1 MRVIATRRRAAHG
14 PIRHVDELFA
24 PDRLPEF
31 LAQCDVLVIA
41 APLTSETNA
50 MIGGPQLEQLP
61 KGAIVVNVGRAKILD
76 TNALI
81 GALRLGHLGG
91 AALDVFPQEPLPS
104 DHELWKL
111 RNVILTPH
119 TSGFRQGH
127 WEEVIALFAD
137 NLERWL
143 RGEPLRF
150 RVEPELGY

>member
-1 MRVIATRRRAAHG
+1 M
-14 PIRHVDELFA
+14 IR
-24 PDRLPEF
+24 
-31 LAQCDVLVIA
+31 
-41 APLTSETNA
+41 
-50 MIGGPQLEQLP
+50 GPQFEQLP
-61 KGAIVVNVGRAKILD
+61 KGAIVVNVGRAKIID
-76 TNALI
+76 THALI

-127 WEEVIALFAD
+127 WDEVITLFAD
-137 NLERWL
+137 NLERFQ